1 MAMSPEQAEVWALL
15 EQGMTRRQIAD
26 HLGLTY
32 GQVKKRIDRAKK
44 WADTDP
50 AILSAMQAV
59 GTEMTPHGVWAK
71 VDGYSVYLRPPQ
83 IQDSLLDR
91 VREAM
96 DGITPAKPVAPAAN
110 LLNNLCT
117 VYPIAD
123 RHNGLRA
130 WGRETGEDYDHKIA
144 GKRLVEWVGKCV
156 DASPASELAVVLDV
170 GDGEHMDDATNA
182 TPTSK
187 HALDVDTRVF
197 LTIETSVESLATAI
211 DLALAKHGKVIV
223 RVLPGNH
230 NPTLYLAI
238 LFALAERYRDEPRVE
253 VQKVPGEFWVQ
264 EFGQCMFMAHHGD
277 KAKPD
282 RIVHFVADEFA
293 PMWGRTQHRFL
304 WTGHMHHM
312 KAQDIGGVQW
322 EQLRAMTAR
331 DAYAFSN
338 AYTARAQLQAITFDK
353 DRGEVSR
360 VKIAC

>member
-1 MAMSPEQAEVWALL
+1 MVMSPEQQEVWALL
-15 EQGMTRRQIAD
+15 ERGMTRRQIAD

-211 DLALAKHGKVIV
+211 DKLSTEVSMV
-223 RVLPGNH
+223 RNTRVSTSKACFDVGVAFVASSMCSPSPTSRTTANSEAGEASTHFPTHSTSRLP
-230 NPTLYLAI
+230 AI
-238 LFALAERYRDEPRVE
+238 L
-253 VQKVPGEFWVQ
+253 
-264 EFGQCMFMAHHGD
+264 
-277 KAKPD
+277 
-282 RIVHFVADEFA
+282 
-293 PMWGRTQHRFL
+293 
-304 WTGHMHHM
+304 
-312 KAQDIGGVQW
+312 
-322 EQLRAMTAR
+322 
-331 DAYAFSN
+331 
-338 AYTARAQLQAITFDK
+338 
-353 DRGEVSR
+353 
-360 VKIAC
+360 